1 MNYAESV
8 RFIHSRLKFGSR
20 PGLDN
25 IRRITS
31 LLGNPQS
38 SGMRFVHIA
47 GTNGKGSISTML
59 SNMLIKA
66 GFKTGLY
73 ISPYVV
79 NFRERF
85 QINGEMI
92 SAKGFAKLASR
103 VKPLVEQLD
112 LEGVCLTEFEIITAI
127 AFLYF
132 KESGCDYVVLE
143 VGMGGRFDATNIIES
158 PDCSVIAHI
167 DLDHTAVL
175 GETYEQIAYEK
186 CGIIKS
192 GCPVVSYPEQPDGA
206 KAVIEKTALKKGC
219 ALYIPQVPNAD
230 FAINKSTFTFEG
242 EDYELKLI
250 GEHQIK
256 NSVTAIKAAKV
267 LGIQPDDICVALKS
281 TQFFARFE
289 VISEKPLLIL
299 DGAHN
304 PDGMTALA
312 DNIKRYCDK
321 KPTLVIGMLK
331 DKEFE
336 SALSI
341 VAPLCENIITLKVP
355 NPRTLTAA
363 QLGKSA
369 RKFCKNVWCARG
381 YESAL
386 NMAYEKSNGAPI
398 IVAGSLYLASVIR
411 PKLLSFDKIQ

>member
-38 SGMRFVHIA
+38 GMRFVHIA

-59 SNMLIKA
+59 SNMLIKS
-66 GFKTGLY
+66 GYKTGLY
-73 ISPYVV
+73 ISPYVI

-85 QINGEMI
+85 QINGKMI
-92 SAKGFAKLASR
+92 SAKTFAKLASR
-103 VKPLVEQLD
+103 VAPIVMQLD
-112 LEGVCLTEFEIITAI
+112 SEGVYLTEFEVITAI

-158 PDCSVIAHI
+158 PVCSVIAHI

-175 GETYEQIAYEK
+175 GDTYEQIAYEK

-192 GCPVVSYPEQPDGA
+192 CCPVVSYPEQSNEA
-206 KAVIEKTALKKGC
+206 MSVIKDTALEKGSE
-219 ALYIPQVPNAD
+219 LYIPQVPVAAFTIDKSSFFFENA
-230 FAINKSTFTFEG
+230 E
-242 EDYELKLI
+242 YELSLI

-256 NSVTAIKAAKV
+256 NAVTAIKAAQV
-267 LGIQPDDICVALKS
+267 LGLEPDNIANALKD
-281 TQFFARFE
+281 TRFFARFE
-289 VISEKPLLIL
+289 VVSKKPLMVL

-304 PDGMTALA
+304 PDGMNALA
-312 DNIKRYCDK
+312 DNIKRYCNK

-331 DKEFE
+331 DKEYE
-336 SALSI
+336 SALSV

-355 NPRTLTAA
+355 NPRTLKASQLA
-363 QLGKSA
+363 QSA

-386 NMAYEKSNGAPI
+386 EIACEISNGAPI
-398 IVAGSLYLASVIR
+398 IVAGSLYLAAAIR
-411 PKLLSFDKIQ
+411 PKLINFDKIK